1 MAATSGANHS
11 AIVTHHH
18 RTVTSASRRRHQ
30 AMTSTAIASTDTV
43 ASRGEPPLADHVAT
57 PGHSTPTF
65 SRGSAPDPHEA
76 AARSTPPRHP
86 AQRAREALDEPGDPD
101 ARARRSTMRDR
112 LVTPGEQA
120 PPGLGVTL
128 HRDDVGVVEAAP
140 VEELCVQPQGGG
152 APDPHRGTVAHRDR
166 GLVPVGGD
174 ARDRL
179 VVALHEGGAAVAA
192 G

>member
-11 AIVTHHH
+11 ATVTHHQW
-18 RTVTSASRRRHQ
+18 TVTSASRRRHQ

-76 AARSTPPRHP
+76 AARNTPPRHP
-86 AQRAREALDEPGDPD
+86 AQRAREALDNPDDPDDPD
-101 ARARRSTMRDR
+101 ARARRSAMRDR
-112 LVTPGEQA
+112 LVTPCERA

-128 HRDDVGVVEAAP
+128 HRDDAGADEAAP
-140 VEELCVQPQGGG
+140 VEELRVQPEGGG
-152 APDPHRGTVAHRDR
+152 APDPHRRTVAHGDR

-174 ARDRL
+174 ARD
-179 VVALHEGGAAVAA
+179 
-192 G
+192 